1 MKKSIR
7 IFLLLSLV
15 GLWTTD
21 IVAQAPQ
28 ETPAETLPEAASNAT
43 SVPDA
48 APPATKREGR
58 ARFFDPEDGQ
68 LDMSYFLENPR
79 GFLPIPL
86 VVTEPAVGYGGGM
99 AGMFLRPRPQAG
111 SEGWA
116 RPDISA
122 LGVFGTQNDTWGAFA
137 GDASLWLGG
146 RLKTLAG
153 AGTGRANL
161 DFYTLG
167 AGGPTF
173 EQKVRYSLEFAG
185 TVLQGSW
192 QVAPRSPWWIGL
204 RYVYAEV
211 EPTLRDE
218 PAFPGLVDAIRF
230 KVSAPTAILEFDTRD
245 NVFTPTRGIYAE
257 TTYLVSREQLG
268 SSDDFERFQQVLMGW
283 YPLAR
288 KVTLGGRANYAKSSG
303 ETPFFLRPFVQL
315 RGVPAV
321 RWQGD
326 EVTSVEVEGR
336 WQFHGRWSAVAF
348 AGAGKT
354 RTIGDGSSSRDDVTS
369 GGLGFRY
376 ELARKFGLHAG
387 MDVAQSGGTTA
398 VYFQIGNAWFRP

>member
-1 MKKSIR
+1 MKNTIR
-7 IFLLLSLV
+7 IFLSLWLV
-15 GLWTTD
+15 GGPTTD
-21 IVAQAPQ
+21 LFAQASP
-28 ETPAETLPEAASNAT
+28 ETPAATPFAATGDTARTGN
-43 SVPDA
+43 A
-48 APPATKREGR
+48 APPDARREGK

-86 VVTEPAVGYGGGM
+86 VVTEPAVGYGGGV
-99 AGMFLRPRPQAG
+99 AGMFLRPRKQAG

-116 RPDISA
+116 RPNISG
-122 LGVFGTQNDTWGAFA
+122 LGAFGTQNDTWGAFA
-137 GDASLWLGG
+137 GDASLWFDG

-161 DFYTLG
+161 DFYALG
-167 AGGPTF
+167 DGGPTF
-173 EQKVRYSLEFAG
+173 EQKVRYSLAFTGA
-185 TVLQGSW
+185 VLQGSW
-192 QVAPRSPWWIGL
+192 QVAPRSAWWIGL

-218 PAFPGLVDAIRF
+218 PAFPGLVDAVRF
-230 KVSAPTAILEFDTRD
+230 KVSAPTVLLEFDTRD
-245 NVFTPTRGIYAE
+245 NLFTPTRGLYAE
-257 TTYLVSREQLG
+257 TSYLASREQFG

-288 KVTLGGRANYAKSSG
+288 KVTLGARANYAKSSSG
-303 ETPFFLRPFVQL
+303 TPFFLRPFVQL

-326 EVTSVEVEGR
+326 EAMSAEVEGR

-348 AGAGKT
+348 AGAGKA
-354 RTIGDGSSSRDDVTS
+354 RTSRGGFSNDEKVTS
-369 GGLGFRY
+369 GGVGFRY

-387 MDVAQSGGTTA
+387 MDVAASAGTTA
-398 VYFQIGNAWFRP
+398 VYFQLGNAWFRP